1 MRWLFSVEVFE
12 RKHPEGV
19 KGQGEG
25 DSLVEYG
32 LVEGVTGDDFEVGGD
47 DCGEGG
53 VEEAAVGVADVE
65 RGCGE
70 GWWGRGGS

>member
-19 KGQGEG
+19 EGQGEG

-32 LVEGVTGDDFEVGGD
+32 FVEGVAGDDFEVGGD
-47 DCGEGG
+47 DRGEG
-53 VEEAAVGVADVE
+53 
-65 RGCGE
+65 
-70 GWWGRGGS
+70 